1 MVFKT
6 RNCAK
11 MSIKLTGMLFIN
23 LTIIQILMMKFSVV
37 KENKTIEI
45 IRDDRIKT
53 TTGMVTLVFTRKR
66 NKIMNMLK
74 LLLNISEVILISKI
88 NFIISKGILSS
99 LMIIFTVR
107 SNYMKIHYMIMITKV
122 KLQVLVICLALL
134 LL

>member
-1 MVFKT
+1 
-6 RNCAK
+6 